1 MRRFIVP
8 KLQLVLQEFQIN
20 PADQKLD
27 QFNWVM
33 SWASAIPIHLM
44 VDLMEKF
51 FFVKWL
57 QVLYHWLCSNPDFNE
72 VMNWYRGWR
81 NLFPQ
86 ELLANESIRYQLR
99 IGLDMMDNAAEGM
112 EVAQPGVKENLSYHR
127 VLEQRQFEAQQKAA
141 AYARQQAAVG
151 AGGTSHMDAAGGMP
165 EMKLKEVIEAYAQ
178 QHELLFKPKPG
189 RMHNGLQIY
198 GFGNVS
204 IIVDSINQKV
214 FAQNEEAWSLVSL
227 EDLLKMHYS
236 SLAKRR

>member
-1 MRRFIVP
+1 
-8 KLQLVLQEFQIN
+8 
-20 PADQKLD
+20 
-27 QFNWVM
+27 
-33 SWASAIPIHLM
+33 
-44 VDLMEKF
+44 
-51 FFVKWL
+51 
-57 QVLYHWLCSNPDFNE
+57 
-72 VMNWYRGWR
+72 
-81 NLFPQ
+81 
-86 ELLANESIRYQLR
+86 
-99 IGLDMMDNAAEGM
+99 
-112 EVAQPGVKENLSYHR
+112 
-127 VLEQRQFEAQQKAA
+127 
-141 AYARQQAAVG
+141 
-151 AGGTSHMDAAGGMP
+151 MDAAGGMP